1 MLLKILVLLLLG
13 IILYCLGSG
22 LFYLM
27 REGNKDSDSIRM
39 AKALTW
45 RITLSVLLFAF
56 LIFSYFMGWIVPH
69 SVIVSP

>member
-1 MLLKILVLLLLG
+1 MLLKILVLLVLG

-22 LFYLM
+22 LFYLL
-27 REGNKDSDSIRM
+27 REGADSLRM

-56 LIFSYFMGWIVPH
+56 LIVSYFMGWIVPH